1 MPLLSLDIRL
11 DEDPPLRDAVEGDG
25 LRVRGTLAGPD
36 GTEVPFVGWV
46 GLLALLQRALSVPGG
61 KAG

>member
-11 DEDPPLRDAVEGDG
+11 DEDPPLSATAERDG

-46 GLLALLQRALSVPGG
+46 GLLALLQRALSTPGREVG
-61 KAG
+61 